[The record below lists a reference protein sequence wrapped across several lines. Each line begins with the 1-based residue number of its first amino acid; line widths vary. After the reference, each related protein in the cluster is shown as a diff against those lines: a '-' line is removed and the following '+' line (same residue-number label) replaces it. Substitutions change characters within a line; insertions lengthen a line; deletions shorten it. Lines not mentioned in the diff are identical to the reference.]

1 VTKYKLSVKVKT
13 VKFQFRSLI
22 QRAKKSEHRLKGTIL
37 FIALF
42 LSYVPLYAEDDMVR
56 KVATDISPWL
66 VRIDT
71 IGGHEKVGSE
81 FANEGTSTGLLLD
94 RNGFVVTSA
103 FNFLH
108 DPTSILLRFADG
120 SKRVAQKIV
129 TDQNRMLTL
138 LKVENLDPAFLPE
151 LYTVAPKDSIRIGE
165 ICIAVGTALSDAEPN
180 IATGIISGKNRIWGK
195 AIQTDTAVGPNN
207 YGGPLL
213 DLEGRVLAILVPLS
227 MQSASLT
234 AGAETYDGGV
244 GLAVPM
250 EDVQRFLP
258 KLKEGKD
265 LVPGVL
271 GIEFKENR
279 LFIGEAIIDVVIPD
293 LPAAQAGLK
302 QGDKIVVLD
311 GKPITSALELSM
323 NLRSRYA
330 DEEIRLVFQRSNTE
344 KEVVLKTIAP
354 PKEPKE

>member
-1 VTKYKLSVKVKT
+1 MFRALTVSVVW
-13 VKFQFRSLI
+13 FF
-22 QRAKKSEHRLKGTIL
+22 L
-37 FIALF
+37 FF
-42 LSYVPLYAEDDMVR
+42 PLRAEDATVR
-56 KVATDISPWL
+56 KAATDISPWL

-94 RNGFVVTSA
+94 RDGFVVTSA

-120 SKRVAQKIV
+120 SKRVAKKV
-129 TDQNRMLTL
+129 ATDQNRMLTL

-151 LYTVAPKDSIRIGE
+151 LYAIAPKDSIRVGE
-165 ICIAVGTALSDAEPN
+165 VCVAVGTALSDAEPN

-195 AIQTDTAVGPNN
+195 AIQTDVAVGPNN

-250 EDVQRFLP
+250 EDVLRFLP

-265 LVPGVL
+265 LIPGVL

-293 LPAAQAGLK
+293 LPAAQAGFK
-302 QGDKIVVLD
+302 PGDKIVALD
-311 GKPITSALELSM
+311 GKPIASALELSM
-323 NLRSRYA
+323 NLCSRYA
-330 DEEIRLVFQRSNTE
+330 DEEIRLVLQRSGTE
-344 KEVVLKTIAP
+344 KEVVLETVAP
-354 PKEPKE
+354 PKKPKE